1 MKRFFLSQLLTAVL
15 LLGSSVLPAQ
25 ATPSGAMGAMMD
37 SSKKMS
43 ANMMQ
48 MKMSGDPDSDF
59 AGMMI
64 AHHQGAIDMANIEL
78 KYGKNPELR
87 KAAQKMIADQTQ
99 EIAQMQAWRAAHPT
113 KPMNMKM

>member
-1 MKRFFLSQLLTAVL
+1 MKRAFVLKFLTGVL
-15 LLGSSVLPAQ
+15 VLGSSVTVAQ
-25 ATPSGAMGAMMD
+25 AAPTGAMGAMMA

-64 AHHQGAIDMANIEL
+64 PHHQGAIDMANIEL

-87 KAAQKMIADQTQ
+87 KAAQKMIADQTK
-99 EIAQMQAWRAAHPT
+99 EVADMKAWRAAHPA